1 MKFAAHDRGSARTLI
16 RTTPSGTPANSRP
29 HSAPAA
35 VDGRVY
41 GVSVTANSRTVRA
54 GAGFGTAAVT
64 YPARTAMPRGESAD
78 TMRSG
83 RGVNFTYAQGQR
95 LFSQGEG
102 GGLFYVVRS
111 GCIRLYKTLPDGRSI
126 NLGLLGPNTI
136 FTQEDRSDG
145 LATGL
150 IAEALIDST
159 VSVIEQDDLT
169 AMIAQSPELAVAL
182 VEGMTRRLTDV
193 QGLVE
198 QILARDVSLRLATML
213 LALAERFGRPL
224 SGADQHGLS
233 RIGIPVP
240 HQLLANMIGSNRVT
254 VTRKLNDL
262 RSEGLVRSLGRNLIA
277 VDMDK
282 LRTYIQTAQTEP
294 ETAGVRE

>member
-1 MKFAAHDRGSARTLI
+1 MKFAAHDRGTARTLI
-16 RTTPSGTPANSRP
+16 RT
-29 HSAPAA
+29 APTGGAA
-35 VDGRVY
+35 TARAQASVVDGRRY
-41 GVSVTANSRTVRA
+41 GVSVTANSRNVRT
-54 GAGFGTAAVT
+54 GGGFGSVAATQVT
-64 YPARTAMPRGESAD
+64 RAAMPRGESAD
-78 TMRSG
+78 DPRPA
-83 RGVNFTYAQGQR
+83 RGVNFAYAQGQR
-95 LFSQGEG
+95 LFSQSDG

-136 FTQEDRSDG
+136 FTQEDRADG

-150 IAEALIDST
+150 IAEALVEST

-198 QILARDVSLRLATML
+198 QILARDVTLRLATML
-213 LALAERFGRPL
+213 LTLAERFGRPL
-224 SGADQHGLS
+224 SVVDGEGFS
-233 RIGIPVP
+233 KIGIPVP

-254 VTRKLNDL
+254 ITRKLSDL
-262 RSEGLVRSLGRNLIA
+262 RAEGLVRSLGRNLIA
-277 VDMDK
+277 VDTDK
-282 LRTYIQTAQTEP
+282 LRTYIQDAQAEAA
-294 ETAGVRE
+294 E

>member
-16 RTTPSGTPANSRP
+16 RT
-29 HSAPAA
+29 APAGSASATRAQTA
-35 VDGRVY
+35 VAEGRRY
-41 GVSVTANSRTVRA
+41 GVSVSANSRNVRA
-54 GAGFGTAAVT
+54 SGAFGATTAMQVT
-64 YPARTAMPRGESAD
+64 RTAIPRNESAD
-78 TMRSG
+78 GVRSS

-95 LFSQGEG
+95 LFSQGDG
-102 GGLFYVVRS
+102 GGLFYVVRA

-136 FTQEDRSDG
+136 FTQEDRADG

-150 IAEALIDST
+150 IAEALVDST

-169 AMIAQSPELAVAL
+169 AMIAHSPELAVAL

-198 QILARDVSLRLATML
+198 QILARDVTLRLATML
-213 LALAERFGRPL
+213 LTLAERFGRPL
-224 SGADQHGLS
+224 SAGDGSGLS
-233 RIGIPVP
+233 KIGIPVP

-254 VTRKLNDL
+254 VTRKLSDL
-262 RSEGLVRSLGRNLIA
+262 RAENLVHSLGRNLLA
-277 VDMDK
+277 VDIEK
-282 LRTYIQTAQTEP
+282 LRTYIRDAQAEA
-294 ETAGVRE
+294 AG

>member
-1 MKFAAHDRGSARTLI
+1 MKFAAHDRGTARTLI
-16 RTTPSGTPANSRP
+16 RATPSGTPANSRP
-29 HSAPAA
+29 HSAPAT
-35 VDGRVY
+35 VDGRLY
-41 GVSVTANSRTVRA
+41 GVSVTANSRNIRA
-54 GAGFGTAAVT
+54 SGGFGAAAPT
-64 YPARTAMPRGESAD
+64 YSPRTAIPHGESANSA
-78 TMRSG
+78 RPG
-83 RGVNFTYAQGQR
+83 RGVNFTYDQGQR
-95 LFSQGEG
+95 LFSQGDG

-150 IAEALIDST
+150 IAEALVDST

-224 SGADQHGLS
+224 SDADTRGLS
-233 RIGIPVP
+233 KIGIPVP

-262 RSEGLVRSLGRNLIA
+262 RTEGLVCSLGRNLIA

-282 LRTYIQTAQTEP
+282 LRAYIQTAQAEG
-294 ETAGVRE
+294 EAGDVRG